1 MSKRFKLK
9 AIISSL
15 VVLMLSVSSAAL
27 LWQAG
32 QPFLQSARVGDV
44 LALSLDYPQ
53 SLLTQMK
60 VDIQDQQG
68 VLDLDQDS
76 VEVAAI
82 NLSGQN
88 GPTCVQ
94 PGQVSLKLRLFG
106 LIPVKQIDVSVMPE
120 ISLYPGGQP
129 IGILLRTDGIMV
141 VGMSPVIDEEGKSC
155 FPAEKAGI
163 KVGDIIKEVDGI
175 TVVNDEK
182 MSAMVNALGQKNAA
196 IRLTILRDNE
206 LVTKEVQAVYCCES
220 KTYRIGLYVRDNAGG
235 VGTLSFID
243 PVSGRY
249 GALGHMIAN
258 SETQER
264 ISIINGK
271 LVQADIEGIKKGQ
284 KGYPGEKIGAFVNDD
299 ALGSIEKNS
308 YAGIFGEIKDM
319 SVTENNFLTEPMPVG
334 YYPEIE
340 LGEAEI
346 LTALDGQN
354 VQSYK
359 IRIEKIMPDADD
371 GKGLVIKVTDPV
383 LLERTGGII
392 QGMSGSPII
401 QNGKIIGAVT
411 HVFIN
416 DPTKGYGILID
427 DMLEEAGLLQREAS
441 GLSVSA

>member
-15 VVLMLSVSSAAL
+15 VIIMLTLASAAVF
-27 LWQAG
+27 WQAG
-32 QPFLQSARVGDV
+32 QPFLQSARVGEA

-68 VLDLDQDS
+68 VLDLDQ
-76 VEVAAI
+76 ETAQVAAI

-106 LIPVKQIDVSVMPE
+106 LIPVKQIDVAVMPE

-141 VGMSPVIDEEGKSC
+141 VGMSPVIDQDGKSC

-163 KVGDIIKEVDGI
+163 KVGDIIKEVDGV

-182 MSAMVNALGQKNAA
+182 MSAMIHALGQQNKP
-196 IRLTILRDNE
+196 IKLTILRDNE
-206 LVTKEVQAVYCCES
+206 LITKEVQAVYCCES
-220 KTYRIGLYVRDNAGG
+220 QTFRIGLYVRDNAGG

-243 PVSGRY
+243 PESGRY

-271 LVQADIEGIKKGQ
+271 LVNADIEGIKKGQ
-284 KGYPGEKIGAFVNDD
+284 KGYPGEKIGAFVSDD

-308 YAGIFGEIKDM
+308 YAGIFGDIKDM
-319 SVTENNFLTEPMPVG
+319 SVTDHNYLTKPLPVG

-340 LGEAEI
+340 QGEAEI
-346 LTALDGQN
+346 LTALDGQD

-359 IRIEKIMPDADD
+359 IRIEKVMPNADD
-371 GKGLVIKVTDPV
+371 GKGLIIKVTDPI

-427 DMLEEAGLLQREAS
+427 DMLEEAGLMDQQQADK
-441 GLSVSA
+441 SA

>member
-9 AIISSL
+9 VFFSGLAIS
-15 VVLMLSVSSAAL
+15 MLTVTLATAF
-27 LWQAG
+27 WQAG
-32 QPFLQSARVGDV
+32 QPFLQSARVGQA
-44 LALSLDYPQ
+44 LALPFHYPQ

-60 VDIQDQQG
+60 VDIQDKQG
-68 VLDLDQDS
+68 VLQWDKECS
-76 VEVAAI
+76 EVAAI
-82 NLSGQN
+82 HLNSTT

-129 IGILLRTDGIMV
+129 IGIVLRTDGIMV

-155 FPAEKAGI
+155 FPAEKAGVKI
-163 KVGDIIKEVDGI
+163 GDIIKEVDGV
-175 TVVNDEK
+175 TVINDEK
-182 MSAMVNALGQKNAA
+182 MSSMVNALGKQNKA
-196 IRLTILRDNE
+196 IRLTILRDNQ
-206 LVTKEVQAVYCCES
+206 LITKEVRAVYCCES
-220 KTYRIGLYVRDNAGG
+220 HTYRIGLYVRDNAGG

-243 PVSGRY
+243 PDTGRY

-258 SETQER
+258 NETQER
-264 ISIINGK
+264 LSIINGK
-271 LVQADIEGIKKGQ
+271 LVRADIESIKKGQ
-284 KGYPGEKIGAFVNDD
+284 KGYPGEKVGSFVSDA

-308 YAGIFGEIKDM
+308 YAGIFGTIIDSSITRHNYYTKP
-319 SVTENNFLTEPMPVG
+319 LPVA

-340 LGEAEI
+340 QGEAEI
-346 LTALDGQN
+346 LTALDGQD
-354 VQSYK
+354 VQPYT
-359 IRIEKIMPDADD
+359 IRIEKIMPGADD
-371 GKGLVIKVTDPV
+371 GKGLILKVTDPI

-427 DMLEEAGLLQREAS
+427 DMLKEAGLLSEQAAK
-441 GLSVSA
+441 LSA